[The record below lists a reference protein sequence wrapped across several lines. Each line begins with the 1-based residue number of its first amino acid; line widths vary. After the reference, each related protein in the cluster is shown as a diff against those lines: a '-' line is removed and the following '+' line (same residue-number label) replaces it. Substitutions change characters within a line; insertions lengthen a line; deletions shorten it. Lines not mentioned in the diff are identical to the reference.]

1 MVKGGGGKKENK
13 KNELYNGY
21 PRVSSG
27 FSVKHVIKKSS
38 GLRIFL
44 FNCFLIAS
52 KCKPEWRRIN
62 SPVGVPNQSG

>member
-27 FSVKHVIKKSS
+27 FSVKHVIKKI
-38 GLRIFL
+38 LWIEDFFYL
-44 FNCFLIAS
+44 TVF
-52 KCKPEWRRIN
+52 
-62 SPVGVPNQSG
+62 